1 MKLKSALFTEQ
12 LKRGKLF
19 GKKKNIIKDNDS
31 RITQVCQWEG
41 KQKAKTESGLK
52 ITQFKLE
59 IFKPSKLFTHPV
71 SGFLCFIAFLLAS
84 SFLRTH
90 SLHMYG
96 DT

>member
-1 MKLKSALFTEQ
+1 MKLKSALFTER

-19 GKKKNIIKDNDS
+19 GKKKYIIKDNDS

-71 SGFLCFIAFLLAS
+71 SWVFMFYRFPSRLFLSPHPLAAHV
-84 SFLRTH
+84 R
-90 SLHMYG
+90 
-96 DT
+96 